1 MSLVGMAGDGHDLC
15 LREGRNLAKLPN
27 EMTSIHVR
35 HCQVDQH
42 QIGPKYGC
50 NVECRRSAIGHM
62 HMVAEFFNEQAKRVR
77 AVSIVIDHE
86 NPKSFPCP
94 WHKFS
99 FFRQSHG
106 LSPVVNR
113 RPFYLIRG
121 RQVAFS
127 GTSAKI
133 CRTFSKSA
141 GLTK

>member
-1 MSLVGMAGDGHDLC
+1 MYLIS
-15 LREGRNLAKLPN
+15 
-27 EMTSIHVR
+27 
-35 HCQVDQH
+35 
-42 QIGPKYGC
+42 
-50 NVECRRSAIGHM
+50 
-62 HMVAEFFNEQAKRVR
+62 EFFNEQAKCVR
-77 AVSIVIDHE
+77 TVSVVIDHE
-86 NPKSFPCP
+86 NPKNFPCP

-106 LSPVVNR
+106 LNPAVNR

-127 GTSAKI
+127 VTAAKI